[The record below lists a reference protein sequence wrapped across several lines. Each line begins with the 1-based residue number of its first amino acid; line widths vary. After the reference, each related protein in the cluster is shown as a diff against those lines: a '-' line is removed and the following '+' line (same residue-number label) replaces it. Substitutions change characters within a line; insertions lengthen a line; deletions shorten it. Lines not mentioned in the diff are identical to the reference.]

1 MCHHTSRISYI
12 RLCFFPSF
20 FSDLW
25 SFKDWYI
32 PFLRLYNLLLTASG
46 SILYPNAMASY
57 SNSKLETVYV
67 KILYISSLNIP
78 NICQRAEN
86 RLVASL
92 VYAKHLSYSR
102 THYLIGKVG
111 HLLNLPNKVFTT
123 AHWNYSFVYAF
134 GHKSALVSRAVRTVS
149 CQGWR
154 IQYQAR
160 ILTCINTACGSYTCL
175 STG

>member
-67 KILYISSLNIP
+67 NIRNKFEILYISSLNIP

-123 AHWNYSFVYAF
+123 AH
-134 GHKSALVSRAVRTVS
+134 
-149 CQGWR
+149 
-154 IQYQAR
+154 
-160 ILTCINTACGSYTCL
+160 
-175 STG
+175 